1 MRKQTV
7 LITDFV
13 SYLPAHTYIFL
24 PTREPWPAGSVNSQL
39 APMAVLDKNGKPMLD
54 DDGKPLRIK
63 ASLWLD
69 IHRPVQQMTW
79 APGEEMIIKDRLC
92 AEGGWFD
99 KPNMTCLNLYRP
111 PKIELGDARKA
122 KPWLDHVRKIYPNDA
137 DHIIKFLAHRVQR
150 PGDKINH
157 ALFLGGEQG
166 IGKDTLLEPAKH
178 AVGAWNFQEVSPVEV
193 LGRFNGFR
201 KSVILRVSEA
211 RDLGESN
218 RFAAYDHMKT
228 LCAAPPDTLRVDE
241 KNLREH
247 YIINCCGVITTS
259 NYKTDGMY
267 LPSDDRRTYVAWS
280 ELTKEDFTDAYWK
293 TLWKWY
299 ESGGIEHVAAY
310 LAKLDI
316 SKFDAKAP
324 PPKTPAFWAIVDAN
338 RAPEEAELEDIF
350 DELGKKPDSDKIE
363 RPDAVTLDDIIDHA
377 SDLNFTQWL
386 EDRKNRRVIPH
397 RLERVGYVPVRN
409 ETSKQGLW
417 VIDGTRQVVY
427 VKSTLPLREQFRAA
441 EKLRREREKKV
452 AEAKKKAAE
461 EAAARKKGNGKRQP
475 HF

>member
-157 ALFLGGEQG
+157 ALFLGG
-166 IGKDTLLEPAKH
+166 
-178 AVGAWNFQEVSPVEV
+178 
-193 LGRFNGFR
+193 
-201 KSVILRVSEA
+201 
-211 RDLGESN
+211 
-218 RFAAYDHMKT
+218 
-228 LCAAPPDTLRVDE
+228 
-241 KNLREH
+241 
-247 YIINCCGVITTS
+247 
-259 NYKTDGMY
+259 
-267 LPSDDRRTYVAWS
+267 
-280 ELTKEDFTDAYWK
+280 
-293 TLWKWY
+293 
-299 ESGGIEHVAAY
+299 
-310 LAKLDI
+310 
-316 SKFDAKAP
+316 
-324 PPKTPAFWAIVDAN
+324 
-338 RAPEEAELEDIF
+338 
-350 DELGKKPDSDKIE
+350 
-363 RPDAVTLDDIIDHA
+363 
-377 SDLNFTQWL
+377 
-386 EDRKNRRVIPH
+386 
-397 RLERVGYVPVRN
+397 
-409 ETSKQGLW
+409 
-417 VIDGTRQVVY
+417 
-427 VKSTLPLREQFRAA
+427 
-441 EKLRREREKKV
+441 
-452 AEAKKKAAE
+452 
-461 EAAARKKGNGKRQP
+461 
-475 HF
+475 